1 MSDVI
6 LIAVYRLLGGT
17 LFLSVTFFKNMK
29 INIQTKI
36 NKTYE
41 DSVSI
46 NLIQIYKGR
55 LTT

>member
-17 LFLSVTFFKNMK
+17 LFLSVTFLKNMK